1 MTTPF
6 VAFISLTTI
15 LGFLLHFLINKL
27 RRSGGGLPL
36 PPGPRPWPIIG
47 NLFQLGTKP
56 HQTLA
61 AMARVHGP
69 LMHLK
74 LGLMHVVVAS
84 SSQVVEQFLKEHD
97 ANFLS
102 RPPNAS
108 AKYILNNEDMVFR
121 PYGSRWRWLR
131 KICALH
137 LFSNKALDHFTYVRE
152 KEVEIL
158 LKALS
163 STGPRPVHLGQMVN
177 VCTTNALARVIL
189 GRRMV
194 GNGEG
199 GGDGTAEEFRGMVLE
214 LMLLS
219 GVFSVGEYIP
229 PLEAFDLQG
238 LATKM
243 RNLRK
248 RFDIFLRSIIEQH
261 NANGNRSQRMD
272 GHVDLLSALISLKE
286 GGGGGSGNAGTG
298 DEAEVITDAE
308 IKALFLNLFAAGT
321 DTTSSTVE
329 WTVAEL
335 IRHPKILALA
345 QGELDAIVG
354 RDRVVTEHDL
364 GKLPFCQAIMKE
376 AFRLHPPTPLSL
388 PRIAHESC
396 EVNGFLIPKG
406 STLLVNVWAI
416 GRNPDLWT
424 NPLEFQPERFLEG
437 GERSNADVKGNDFE
451 LIPFGAGRRI
461 CPGVTLGIRMVQ
473 LLTTNLIHAFSFDLS
488 DGRAC
493 QTLNMEESYGLT
505 LQRAEPLMLHPKP
518 RLAPLVYGAEA
529 N

>member
-15 LGFLLHFLINKL
+15 LGFLLRFLINKL
-27 RRSGGGLPL
+27 RRGGGGLPL

-69 LMHLK
+69 LMYLK
-74 LGLMHVVVAS
+74 LGLVHVVVAS
-84 SSQVVEQFLKEHD
+84 SSEVVEQFLKVHD
-97 ANFLS
+97 SNFLS

-108 AKYILNNEDMVFR
+108 GKYVYNNEDMVFR

-158 LKALS
+158 LKAIS
-163 STGPRPVHLGQMVN
+163 STGPAPVHLGKMVN

-189 GRRMV
+189 GRRVV
-194 GNGEG
+194 GHGQG
-199 GGDGTAEEFRGMVLE
+199 CGDGTAEEFRGMVLE

-219 GVFSVGEYIP
+219 GVFSVGDYIP
-229 PLEAFDLQG
+229 LLEGSDLQG
-238 LATKM
+238 LAAKM
-243 RNLRK
+243 RNLRE
-248 RFDIFLRSIIEQH
+248 RFYAFFSSIIEQH
-261 NANGNRSQRMD
+261 NANGPQGMD
-272 GHVDLLSALISLKE
+272 GDVDLLSVLISLKE
-286 GGGGGSGNAGTG
+286 GRGGGGG
-298 DEAEVITDAE
+298 DEAETITDAE
-308 IKALFLNLFAAGT
+308 INALFLNLFAAGT

-329 WTVAEL
+329 WAVAEL
-335 IRHPKILALA
+335 IRHPKILAQA

-364 GKLPFCQAIMKE
+364 GNLPFCQAIIKE
-376 AFRLHPPTPLSL
+376 TFRLHPPTPLSL
-388 PRIAHESC
+388 PRIADESC

-437 GERSNADVKGNDFE
+437 GERPNADVKGNDFE
-451 LIPFGAGRRI
+451 LVPFGAGRRI
-461 CPGVTLGIRMVQ
+461 CPGVSLGIHMVQ

-493 QTLNMEESYGLT
+493 QTLNMEESYGRT
-505 LQRAEPLMLHPKP
+505 LQRAEPLTLLPKP
-518 RLAPLVYGAEA
+518 RLAPLVYGTEA